1 MPERIRVVLVDD
13 QQLVRAGL
21 AMVIDGQPDMAVVG
35 QAGSGTEAVDLVART
50 PCDVVLMDVRMPGTD
65 GLEATRR
72 ILAAES
78 HPEPHPPSLPEP
90 DEGPEPDSTDRARLD
105 KLDERFGWVRA
116 EPDEGPRVVMLTTYD
131 LDEYLLEAIRAGASG
146 FLLKNAPP
154 ADLLAAIRT
163 VHTGDAV
170 IAPSATRRLLAR
182 VATGGNTVPPAPH
195 DDPRVAS
202 LTDRER
208 EVLELIARGLSNA
221 EISGELYLSE
231 TTVKTHVRRILA
243 KLGVRDRVQAVVV
256 AYETGLASPHN
267 GNTP

>member
-1 MPERIRVVLVDD
+1 MPEQIRVVLVDD

-21 AMVIDGQPDMAVVG
+21 AMVIDAQPDMTVAG
-35 QAGSGTEAVDLVART
+35 QAGSGAEAIALVAAT
-50 PCDVVLMDVRMPGTD
+50 PCDIVLMDVRMPGMD

-72 ILAAES
+72 ILEAADAGGAAS
-78 HPEPHPPSLPEP
+78 PP
-90 DEGPEPDSTDRARLD
+90 RL
-105 KLDERFGWVRA
+105 
-116 EPDEGPRVVMLTTYD
+116 VMLTTYD
-131 LDEYLLEAIRAGASG
+131 LDEYLLSAITAGASG

-170 IAPSATRRLLAR
+170 IAPSATRRLLAH
-182 VATGGNTVPPAPH
+182 VAANPSAPGP
-195 DDPRVAS
+195 DPVDPRLAS

-221 EISGELYLSE
+221 EISSSLYLSE
-231 TTVKTHVRRILA
+231 TTVKTHVRRVLA

-256 AYETGLASPHN
+256 AYESGLAR
-267 GNTP
+267 GGA

>member
-1 MPERIRVVLVDD
+1 MPEQIRVVLVDD

-21 AMVIDGQPDMAVVG
+21 AMVIDAQPDMTVAG
-35 QAGSGTEAVDLVART
+35 QAGSGAEAIALVAAT
-50 PCDVVLMDVRMPGTD
+50 PCDIVLMDVRMPGMD

-72 ILAAES
+72 ILEAADAGGAAS
-78 HPEPHPPSLPEP
+78 PP
-90 DEGPEPDSTDRARLD
+90 RL
-105 KLDERFGWVRA
+105 
-116 EPDEGPRVVMLTTYD
+116 VMLTTYD
-131 LDEYLLEAIRAGASG
+131 LDEYLLSAISAGASG

-170 IAPSATRRLLAR
+170 IAPSATRRLLAH
-182 VATGGNTVPPAPH
+182 VAANPSAPGP
-195 DDPRVAS
+195 DPVDPRLAT

-221 EISGELYLSE
+221 EISSSLYLSE
-231 TTVKTHVRRILA
+231 TTVKTHVRRVLA

-256 AYETGLASPHN
+256 AYESGLAR
-267 GNTP
+267 GGV

>member
-1 MPERIRVVLVDD
+1 MPEQIRVVLVDD

-21 AMVIDGQPDMAVVG
+21 AMVIDAQPDMTVAG
-35 QAGSGTEAVDLVART
+35 QAGSGAEAIALVAAT
-50 PCDVVLMDVRMPGTD
+50 PCDIVLMDVRMPGMD

-72 ILAAES
+72 ILEAADAGGAAS
-78 HPEPHPPSLPEP
+78 PP
-90 DEGPEPDSTDRARLD
+90 RL
-105 KLDERFGWVRA
+105 
-116 EPDEGPRVVMLTTYD
+116 VMLTTYD
-131 LDEYLLEAIRAGASG
+131 LDEYLLSAITAGASG

-170 IAPSATRRLLAR
+170 IAPSATRRLLAH
-182 VATGGNTVPPAPH
+182 VAANPSAPGP
-195 DDPRVAS
+195 DPVDPRLAT

-221 EISGELYLSE
+221 EISSSLYLSE
-231 TTVKTHVRRILA
+231 TTVKTHVRRVLA

-256 AYETGLASPHN
+256 AYESGLAR
-267 GNTP
+267 GGA